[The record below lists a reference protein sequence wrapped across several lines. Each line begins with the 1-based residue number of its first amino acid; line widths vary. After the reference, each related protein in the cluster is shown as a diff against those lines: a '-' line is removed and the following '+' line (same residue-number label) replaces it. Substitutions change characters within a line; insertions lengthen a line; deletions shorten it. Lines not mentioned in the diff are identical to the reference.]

1 MKKIKFR
8 KYSNKDAFIFKSLN
22 LEWLETYFFV
32 EPIDELILNN
42 PKSKILDPGGH
53 IIMVELNS
61 KVIGTFTFI
70 KIEDSVFEFSKMTIN
85 SIYRGQGYG
94 NSIMKYAI
102 SFAKKNEWKKIVLYS
117 NTKLENSIHLYYKYG
132 FLEVEM
138 ESNVVY
144 SRGNIKMELN
154 LG

>member
-1 MKKIKFR
+1 MAR
-8 KYSNKDAFIFKSLN
+8 KL
-22 LEWLETYFFV
+22 FFV
-32 EPIDELILNN
+32 EPVDEVILNN

-53 IIMVELNS
+53 IIMVELNGI
-61 KVIGTFTFI
+61 VIGTFTFI
-70 KIEDSVFEFSKMTIN
+70 KIEESVFEFSKMAIN
-85 SIYRGQGYG
+85 QIQRGQGYG

-117 NTKLENSIHLYYKYG
+117 NTKLKNAIHLYYKYG

-144 SRGNIKMELN
+144 SRGNIKMEFN
-154 LG
+154 LE

>member
-8 KYSNKDAFIFKSLN
+8 KYSNKDAFIFRSLN
-22 LEWLETYFFV
+22 LEWLETHFFV

-70 KIEDSVFEFSKMTIN
+70 KIEESVFEFSKMTIN

>member
-32 EPIDELILNN
+32 EPIDEFILNN

>member
-8 KYSNKDAFIFKSLN
+8 KYSNKDAFIFRSLN
-22 LEWLETYFFV
+22 LEWLETHFFV

-70 KIEDSVFEFSKMTIN
+70 KIEESVFEFSKMTIN
-85 SIYRGQGYG
+85 SIYRGQGFG

>member
-8 KYSNKDAFIFKSLN
+8 KYSNKDASIFKSLN

-32 EPIDELILNN
+32 EPIDKLILNN

-53 IIMVELNS
+53 IFMVESNS

-70 KIEDSVFEFSKMTIN
+70 KIEESVFEFSKMTIN

-154 LG
+154 LD